1 MGEQNDP
8 QSIQTLVGQGPK
20 VIASIGGWN
29 FPSEYFSKMVASS
42 DSRQKFIS
50 SARAFI
56 TQHNMKGIDID
67 WEYPCSPARSDP
79 VKITCEKFRTTQDAG
94 GSCPADKDNLL
105 IFLKEMRE
113 ALGDDMYISVASQ
126 AAEKNWVNMNLKEGS
141 AYVDHWHIMNYDY
154 TVPDIPGPAGATM
167 SPNQPLYTPSAKGSL
182 QMSVDYTVKG
192 YLAAGVPASKIMVG
206 VAFYGHTWYAQGM
219 SDWQSFGGTGSIQG
233 ECCGPFKQTYG
244 AKPGMACQQCGVM
257 MYSEIEAA
265 GCDNYYDDETQ
276 SDIMYCSSA
285 GKDSYTAAGTW
296 ITYQGKKSI
305 AAVTNYSIANNLGGL
320 FIFDT
325 SMDTVSQGGQFSF
338 ELMNQMADQLDAAT
352 PAPAPVATPTP
363 TPTPTPAGDKY
374 RCTSDQCV
382 ASSTGASKE
391 ICEAVCSGA
400 STTATPVPTTTTTAL
415 YKCVNNQCVASDSG
429 VDMDTCNSLCDS
441 AAFMLL

>member
-1 MGEQNDP
+1 MPYWASYPYGSCSDSNEFSLMTVEKNDP
-8 QSIQTLVGQGPK
+8 QSIQTLVSQGPK

-42 DSRQKFIS
+42 DSRQKFIT
-50 SARAFI
+50 SAKAFI
-56 TQHNMKGIDID
+56 NQHGMKGIDID
-67 WEYPCSPARSDP
+67 WEYPCSPARNDP
-79 VKITCEKFRTTQDAG
+79 VKITCEKFRNTADAG

-105 IFLKEMRE
+105 IFLKELRE

-126 AAEKNWVNMNLKEGS
+126 AAEKNWVNMNIKEGS
-141 AYVDHWHIMNYDY
+141 QYVDHWHIMNYDY
-154 TVPDIPGPAGATM
+154 TVPDVPGGSTM
-167 SPNQPLYTPSAKGSL
+167 SPNQPLYTPSEAGSL
-182 QMSVDYTVKG
+182 QMSVDYTVQG
-192 YLAAGVPASKIMVG
+192 YLKAGVPASKIMVG
-206 VAFYGHTWYAQGM
+206 VAFYGHTWYAKGM
-219 SDWQSFGGTGSIQG
+219 SDWQTFGGTGSIQG

-244 AKPGMACQQCGVM
+244 AKPGQACQQCGVM
-257 MYSEIEAA
+257 MYSEIMAA
-265 GCDNYYDDETQ
+265 GCDNHYDDETQ

-352 PAPAPVATPTP
+352 PAPPAPAPTP
-363 TPTPTPAGDKY
+363 VPPPTPAPPAPTPAGDKY
-374 RCTSDQCV
+374 MCSDNQCV
-382 ASSTGASKE
+382 ASS
-391 ICEAVCSGA
+391 
-400 STTATPVPTTTTTAL
+400 
-415 YKCVNNQCVASDSG
+415 SG
-429 VDMDTCNSLCDS
+429 VDKDTCEAICGSSLV
-441 AAFMLL
+441 